1 MPLEFNDG
9 QQKAL
14 DRNARRT
21 EAHSLA
27 PLMRKNLPD
36 DTARLTDNQLEQE
49 IAAALDRG
57 AQINVQTRSASVD
70 FVILWLMLG
79 PRFDESDEIQKY
91 LKTSTASMDAKIKA
105 LMSEFKWRLRYG
117 EDR

>member
-57 AQINVQTRSASVD
+57 AQINVQTRSASAD

-105 LMSEFKWRLRYG
+105 LMSEFKWRLRHG